1 MTFLKNL
8 WGRWVATAQRQWS
21 IVFEGGGAEVFSP
34 TMLQIQAAPP
44 APLARAIAATTA
56 LCLMVFI
63 AWSLWAD
70 FDVVVSST
78 GSAVASSKTKVVQ
91 ALEAGRVVAIHVKDG
106 DTVEK
111 GMPVVALDATV
122 AAADREKTEQESLE
136 ALLDVHRLNAQ
147 LKGRSALEDV
157 PAQVSA
163 ELVERQNHLLAS
175 RKAEQEQRIA
185 VLRQEAVRKAS
196 EMKFSAANIQKIA
209 ATLPI
214 LQQRLEMREKLLK
227 EGFIA
232 EISVID
238 SRLEVAAQQS
248 ELTVQKEKLK
258 ESESAL
264 KAAELATMQAQA
276 EYVSRTAA
284 ELNDAQRRLHS
295 GQREWV
301 KAAYRESYQL
311 LSSPI
316 GGTVQQLAVHTVGG
330 VVNPGQSLMTVVP
343 REEGIDVEAQVPN
356 KDVGFLRVG
365 MPVTVKL
372 DAFEFTKYGALE
384 GVVQWIGADAVK
396 DDKLGTY
403 YPVRVSLKN
412 TRLPVSVG
420 DQHPEVRIGM
430 SVTVDIAIGQRKA
443 YEFFLGPLL
452 KYKNESLRER

>member
-8 WGRWVATAQRQWS
+8 WGRWVATVHRQWS

-56 LCLMVFI
+56 LCLTVFI

-157 PAQVSA
+157 PAQVNA
-163 ELVERQNHLLAS
+163 ELMDRQNHLLAS
-175 RKAEQEQRIA
+175 RKAEHEQRIA

-209 ATLPI
+209 STLPI

-238 SRLEVAAQQS
+238 SRLEVAAQQN
-248 ELTVQKEKLK
+248 ELAVQKEKLK

-264 KAAELATMQAQA
+264 KAAELATLQAQA

-316 GGTVQQLAVHTVGG
+316 SGTVQQLAVHTVGG

-396 DDKLGTY
+396 DDKLGAY

>member
-258 ESESAL
+258 ESESA
-264 KAAELATMQAQA
+264 TMQAQA